1 MCVIALPKHISPAKN
16 LLGFAKSTAYM
27 TVNYILRVPTKSRSK
42 ITDTDIIITQSER
55 STESN
60 SPLGNWWTTQMLWLP
75 AVGVFVCCDCC
86 CAGNKLTYFSTLHD
100 FPHPGAHTLNLA
112 AFLFAHTHDTRWAV
126 GGFGLLKGQRQGI
139 FGPSRIYIPHWRIGL
154 DLCPYFSI
162 LRILH
167 ISHIFFI
174 IFASKSRRTK
184 KVCTK

>member
-1 MCVIALPKHISPAKN
+1 M
-16 LLGFAKSTAYM
+16 
-27 TVNYILRVPTKSRSK
+27 
-42 ITDTDIIITQSER
+42 
-55 STESN
+55 
-60 SPLGNWWTTQMLWLP
+60 
-75 AVGVFVCCDCC
+75 CCDCC

-184 KVCTK
+184 SVYEIKVWRNEKVCPVCSVRVFFCLFWKHSNLW